1 MYVVAIIAAGGHGHR
16 LGREVPKPLVEIG
29 GRSMLQ
35 RSIEPFDC
43 SDRVDEIVV
52 VLPPELA
59 SHPPAILR
67 ALQKPVH
74 VVQGGFRRQD
84 SVACGVDRLP
94 DRTDVVVV
102 HDAAR
107 PFVTPALIARTVD
120 AAFEFGAAVAA
131 LAARDTVKQRDMRQ
145 AVAIVKATLP
155 RETIYLAQTPQAFRA
170 SVLRDA
176 IAVGRQG
183 AEATDEAAL
192 AERAG
197 HPVRLVEGEPRNI
210 KITTEADLAFARGL
224 VADANESGIVNNEQT
239 GTPTRVGI
247 GYDLH
252 RVVGGRPLIL
262 GGVRIPWDRGLAG
275 HSDADVV
282 CHAAIDAV
290 LGAAAAGN
298 IGQHFPDA
306 DPRWKGASS
315 IDLLR
320 TAAGLVRGYGF
331 VVENLDVTL
340 IAEEPRI
347 GPYIDQ
353 MKGEIARATWIDT
366 PRISVKGKTNDGVGA
381 LGRGEAIAAQAI
393 ALLRRVGTES
403 V

>member
-1 MYVVAIIAAGGHGHR
+1 MT
-16 LGREVPKPLVEIG
+16 
-29 GRSMLQ
+29 
-35 RSIEPFDC
+35 
-43 SDRVDEIVV
+43 
-52 VLPPELA
+52 
-59 SHPPAILR
+59 
-67 ALQKPVH
+67 
-74 VVQGGFRRQD
+74 
-84 SVACGVDRLP
+84 CGKRW
-94 DRTDVVVV
+94 R
-102 HDAAR
+102 
-107 PFVTPALIARTVD
+107 F
-120 AAFEFGAAVAA
+120 
-131 LAARDTVKQRDMRQ
+131 
-145 AVAIVKATLP
+145 VKATLP

-239 GTPTRVGI
+239 GTPMRVGI

-252 RVVGGRPLIL
+252 RVVGGPTAHPGWGPDPL
-262 GGVRIPWDRGLAG
+262 GPRSRRVIPMLMWCVTPPSTRFSVPQPRGTSASTFPSRTLAG
-275 HSDADVV
+275 
-282 CHAAIDAV
+282 
-290 LGAAAAGN
+290 
-298 IGQHFPDA
+298 
-306 DPRWKGASS
+306 RERRASTCFE
-315 IDLLR
+315 R
-320 TAAGLVRGYGF
+320 QAGLVRGYGF

-353 MKGEIARATWIDT
+353 MKGELARATGIDT

-381 LGRGEAIAAQAI
+381 LGRGEASAAQAI